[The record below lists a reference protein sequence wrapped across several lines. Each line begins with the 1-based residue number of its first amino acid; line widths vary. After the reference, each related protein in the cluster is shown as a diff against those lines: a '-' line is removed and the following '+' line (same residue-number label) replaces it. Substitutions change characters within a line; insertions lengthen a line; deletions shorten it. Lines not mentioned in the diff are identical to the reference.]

1 MCITPHCWKNFSDR
15 LTRFQLRREF
25 LYTIPIM
32 IRHIM
37 KPPFYGIFLLL
48 WRHNFVNI
56 NNTFR
61 ADKCPYQILL
71 FWVSFLSFHLQKND
85 YHYPKY
91 EAIELIYWIYL
102 SFLVQSI
109 KWFQILVEK
118 YLVIIMTFLLY
129 KDSLLQPLLATN
141 KDRTRFWIFLFS
153 ERTITMNYMVCLQ
166 QPCKIDSLKY
176 HTEDSFT

>member
-1 MCITPHCWKNFSDR
+1 MGFFFYYDVIIL
-15 LTRFQLRREF
+15 LT
-25 LYTIPIM
+25 Y
-32 IRHIM
+32 
-37 KPPFYGIFLLL
+37 
-48 WRHNFVNI
+48 I

-118 YLVIIMTFLLY
+118 YSVIIMTFLLY
-129 KDSLLQPLLATN
+129 ICIKIHYYSPYWRLTKIEQV
-141 KDRTRFWIFLFS
+141 FWIFLFS

>member
-15 LTRFQLRREF
+15 LTRFQLRRAF

-71 FWVSFLSFHLQKND
+71 FWVSFLSLHLQKND

-91 EAIELIYWIYL
+91 EAIELVYWIYL

-118 YLVIIMTFLLY
+118 YSVIIMTFLLY
-129 KDSLLQPLLATN
+129 KDSLLQPLLTTN
-141 KDRTRFWIFLFS
+141 KDWTSVLDIPFLRKDNHYELYGLS
-153 ERTITMNYMVCLQ
+153 AATL
-166 QPCKIDSLKY
+166 
-176 HTEDSFT
+176 

>member
-15 LTRFQLRREF
+15 LTRFQLRRAF

-48 WRHNFVNI
+48 WRHNVVNI

-85 YHYPKY
+85 YHYPRYISNRARILNLSVFPRSKY
-91 EAIELIYWIYL
+91 KMISNSCREVFGYNNDI
-102 SFLVQSI
+102 SSV
-109 KWFQILVEK
+109 
-118 YLVIIMTFLLY
+118 
-129 KDSLLQPLLATN
+129 
-141 KDRTRFWIFLFS
+141 
-153 ERTITMNYMVCLQ
+153 
-166 QPCKIDSLKY
+166 
-176 HTEDSFT
+176 

>member
-15 LTRFQLRREF
+15 LTRFQLRRAF

-71 FWVSFLSFHLQKND
+71 FLGLLSVLSSSKEWLSLSEIWSNRAHILNLSVFPRSKYKMISNSCREVFSYYND
-85 YHYPKY
+85 
-91 EAIELIYWIYL
+91 I
-102 SFLVQSI
+102 SSV
-109 KWFQILVEK
+109 
-118 YLVIIMTFLLY
+118 
-129 KDSLLQPLLATN
+129 
-141 KDRTRFWIFLFS
+141 
-153 ERTITMNYMVCLQ
+153 
-166 QPCKIDSLKY
+166 
-176 HTEDSFT
+176 

>member
-1 MCITPHCWKNFSDR
+1 MCITPHCWKNFTDR
-15 LTRFQLRREF
+15 LTRFQLRRAF

-48 WRHNFVNI
+48 WRHDFVNI

-91 EAIELIYWIYL
+91 EAIELVYWIYL
-102 SFLVQSI
+102 SFLVRSI
-109 KWFQILVEK
+109 KMISNSCREVFGYYNDISSVLRF
-118 YLVIIMTFLLY
+118 IITAF
-129 KDSLLQPLLATN
+129 
-141 KDRTRFWIFLFS
+141 
-153 ERTITMNYMVCLQ
+153 
-166 QPCKIDSLKY
+166 ID
-176 HTEDSFT
+176 D